1 MTLKDQIFEDLK
13 QAMKAREAQKVI
25 VLRTLNSAIKDKEI
39 ELRKRENGL
48 NDDEIILVIKKQA
61 KKRKDAI
68 FEYQKAGREELS
80 QKEEQELKV
89 LQKYLPEEMTEEQ
102 IKKEV
107 DKTIEELNAKGRDN
121 FGRVM
126 QAVMSKLKNRADGA
140 LVNKIIKEKL
150 N

>member
-25 VLRTLNSAIKDKEI
+25 VLRTLNSAIKYKEI
-39 ELRKRENGL
+39 ELSKRENGL

>member
-39 ELRKRENGL
+39 ELSKRENGL
-48 NDDEIILVIKKQA
+48 NDDEIILVIKKQ
-61 KKRKDAI
+61 KDAI

-140 LVNKIIKEKL
+140 LVN
-150 N
+150 

>member
-1 MTLKDQIFEDLK
+1 M
-13 QAMKAREAQKVI
+13 
-25 VLRTLNSAIKDKEI
+25 RTLNSAIKDKEI
-39 ELRKRENGL
+39 ELSKRENGL

>member
-39 ELRKRENGL
+39 ELSKRENGL

-102 IKKEV
+102 I
-107 DKTIEELNAKGRDN
+107 IEELNAKGRDN

>member
-1 MTLKDQIFEDLK
+1 MILKDQIFEDLK

-39 ELRKRENGL
+39 ELSKRENGL
-48 NDDEIILVIKKQA
+48 NDDEIIFVIKKQA

-107 DKTIEELNAKGRDN
+107 DKTIEGLNAKGRDN

>member
-39 ELRKRENGL
+39 ELSKRENGL